1 MFQLQVEFLSQGPGW
16 LSGEM
21 LAAAHLK
28 TSRAMD
34 TLEKAGFSTPAD
46 GPSSNDPLRK
56 ISEESLLRSK
66 PAHVTEASRFSP
78 SFFLTFHLET
88 E

>member
-1 MFQLQVEFLSQGPGW
+1 VEFLLQGPGW

-28 TSRAMD
+28 INRAMD
-34 TLEKAGFSTPAD
+34 TLEKTGFSAFAD

-56 ISEESLLRSK
+56 ISDESHLRSK
-66 PAHVTEASRFSP
+66 PP
-78 SFFLTFHLET
+78 Q
-88 E
+88 